1 LPFQSLGTF
10 PRGEHLLPLFVQGTD
25 KGKHLTVGQQDKINI
40 PSCHEDA
47 ILSERIS
54 SFFNQAKI
62 NRHLTKLP
70 KKLLRHNILAVLF
83 RNRIDISEP
92 NSETHVIGLPEER
105 SLKICA
111 ILLERGTGDQQ
122 NVAKITDSQF
132 KPATVSI
139 E

>member
-1 LPFQSLGTF
+1 M
-10 PRGEHLLPLFVQGTD
+10 
-25 KGKHLTVGQQDKINI
+25 
-40 PSCHEDA
+40 
-47 ILSERIS
+47 ERV
-54 SFFNQAKI
+54 NPAKI
-62 NRHLTKLP
+62 NRHLPKLP
-70 KKLLRHNILAVLF
+70 KALLRHNILAVLF

-105 SLKICA
+105 SPKICA